1 MKKVIENREM
11 FHNKN
16 KGWVVKKSVMKEYQ
30 EMSIEILFTK
40 KTKHERIEKSENL
53 CLFLPHFHHPL

>member
-16 KGWVVKKSVMKEYQ
+16 KGWVVKKSVMKEYH
-30 EMSIEILFTK
+30 EMGIEILFTNN
-40 KTKHERIEKSENL
+40 TEHERI
-53 CLFLPHFHHPL
+53 